1 MQSAIRKVR
10 HWKRDAELNRLMTGR
25 FGELDHPRSAVKIRQ
40 RICNRLCDVSKK
52 FRSSAVRRR
61 FPRDSNVGFDLGEG
75 FTLGNDLAFLRQ
87 PGDYLVRLLGHFES
101 GHDTDRHSLIRMNPI
116 CG

>member
-1 MQSAIRKVR
+1 VR
-10 HWKRDAELNRLMTGR
+10 ILSPG
-25 FGELDHPRSAVKIRQ
+25 
-40 RICNRLCDVSKK
+40 
-52 FRSSAVRRR
+52 
-61 FPRDSNVGFDLGEG
+61 DSISHHSFIGFDLEER
-75 FTLGNDLAFLRQ
+75 FTLGNDLAFLLP